1 MIHSTP
7 SQHAGKKVKIKDSAA
22 EIGGSEILIEDYWD
36 RVYGKSWMQSDGNPA
51 AMDYAIRTGFSDLK
65 VPTDNEVL
73 YGKIG
78 GLGCLVHFIEIE
90 KII

>member
-1 MIHSTP
+1 MIHSSKSP
-7 SQHAGKKVKIKDSAA
+7 YAGKKVKIKDSAA

-36 RVYGKSWMQSDGNPA
+36 RLVGKSWMYSNGNPA
-51 AMDYAIRTGFSDLK
+51 AMNYAIRIGFSENK
-65 VPTDNEVL
+65 IPSDNEVL

-78 GLGCLVHFIEIE
+78 GMGYLVHFVEIE